1 MNLLGNILERGVVD
15 VIVKSHL
22 EKSLTEKKKLRV
34 KFGIDPTAP
43 SLHLGHA
50 VLLRK
55 LRQLQELGHKP
66 ILIIGDFTALI
77 GDPSGR
83 DKTRPLLTEGQI
95 KENMNS
101 YLAQAGKIL
110 DIKKCEIYHNS
121 EWYKKASAGLFCD
134 LASRV
139 TIQQLLERED
149 FQKRIKSG
157 LDVTLLEIIYPLLQ
171 GYDSVK
177 VKADLEI
184 GGQDQKFNLLMGRRI
199 QRSFNLPEQDIMTLK
214 LLVGLDGEKKMSK
227 SYGNIIGL
235 QDEPN
240 DMFGKVMAVPD
251 SALKEYYELTSDLDF
266 DENKPALKLK
276 EELAFEIV
284 KIYHGQEK
292 AKKASENWEAVFRK
306 GEIPEVVEEIK
317 VKNGESLK
325 QLVYES
331 GLAASLSESQRLIEQ
346 GAVSL
351 DGKVLKD
358 WKKKISLKKPVVL
371 KIGKHRFV
379 KLNPLL

>member
-22 EKSLTEKKKLRV
+22 EKSLIEKKKLRV

-43 SLHLGHA
+43 GLHLGHA

-55 LRQLQELGHKP
+55 LRELQDLGHKP
-66 ILIIGDFTALI
+66 ILIIGDFTAFI

-83 DKTRPLLTEGQI
+83 DKTRPLLTEKQI
-95 KENMNS
+95 KDNMNN
-101 YLAQAGKIL
+101 YLAQAGKVL

-121 EWYKKASAGLFCD
+121 EWYKKASAGFFCD

-139 TIQQLLERED
+139 TVQQLLERED
-149 FQKRIKSG
+149 FQKRIKGS
-157 LDVTLLEIIYPLLQ
+157 LDVTLLEVIYPLLQ

-184 GGQDQKFNLLMGRRI
+184 GGQDQKFNLLMGRRM

-214 LLVGLDGEKKMSK
+214 LLVGLDGERKMSK

-266 DENKPALKLK
+266 NESKPALKLK
-276 EELAFEIV
+276 EELAFEVV
-284 KIYHGQEK
+284 KIYHGPEK
-292 AKKASENWEAVFRK
+292 AKRASKNWEAVFRK
-306 GEIPEVVEEIK
+306 GEAPETMEEIK
-317 VKNGESLK
+317 IQDGENLK
-325 QLVYES
+325 QLVYKS
-331 GLAASLSESQRLIEQ
+331 GAAASLSESQRLIEQ

-358 WKKKISLKKPVVL
+358 WKKKISLKKPAVL
-371 KIGKHRFV
+371 KIGKHRFI